1 MVSPHNLW
9 ICLSVDVLKKDAA
22 VKHDMDRKTG
32 HEAGHKLL
40 YSPDSLRRQHQDTGT
55 AAILRAW
62 QHT

>member
-1 MVSPHNLW
+1 M
-9 ICLSVDVLKKDAA
+9 CLSVDVLKKDAA

-32 HEAGHKLL
+32 HEAGRKLL
-40 YSPDSLRRQHQDTGT
+40 YSPDSLHWQHQDTGT